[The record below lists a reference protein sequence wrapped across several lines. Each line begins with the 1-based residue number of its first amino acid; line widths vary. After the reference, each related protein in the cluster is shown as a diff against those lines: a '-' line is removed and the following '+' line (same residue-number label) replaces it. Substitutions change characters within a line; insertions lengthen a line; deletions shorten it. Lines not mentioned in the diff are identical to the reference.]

1 MDMPEK
7 IDAERIFLEKPLP
20 SFELAEKIFA
30 AVEESREN
38 IRPWLAWTE
47 KTLKPEDSFVF
58 LTDWCQKNWENKT
71 GFTYLIYNKADGCL
85 LGCIDLLDIK
95 EKHKSG
101 DIGYW
106 IRSSAEGKGYMHEA
120 VLALEKAAF
129 DAGFN
134 RITIG
139 NDTRNTRS
147 ANVAA
152 RAGYHLDG
160 VLRQNRWSEYWQ
172 SFVDSNVWSKLKSD

>member
-7 IDAERIFLEKPLP
+7 IEAERIVLKKPEP
-20 SFELAEKIFA
+20 SFELAKIIFA

-38 IRPWLAWTE
+38 IRPWLAWAD
-47 KTLKPEDSFVF
+47 KTLKQEDSYEF
-58 LTDWCQKNWENKT
+58 LINWCEKNWQNKT
-71 GFTYLIYNKADGCL
+71 GFTYLFYDKTDGRL

-106 IRSSAEGKGYMHEA
+106 IRTSAEGKGYMHEA

-139 NDTRNTRS
+139 NDTRNARS